1 MDDELHPV
9 EAELEAAD
17 SLDVLAELNRE
28 STIRLAIRHTTDAPW
43 VRESAQR
50 GELHSTVL
58 GLFELVG
65 YATPWPALCVLVVR
79 GRADSPRYR
88 AALLFLYQSPGNAG
102 KWEVATRQ
110 AQTPAALEVPWPQY
124 KGKGTGSPPTPFNGD
139 WTTKGLPRPQ
149 EAPRFD
155 PLCDLPQP
163 GDEPQRGGIRAWL
176 GRWLRA
182 LADVV
187 EGLV

>member
-17 SLDVLAELNRE
+17 SLDALAELNRE

-50 GELHSTVL
+50 GELHTTVL

-65 YATPWPALCVLVVR
+65 YAAPWPALCVLVVR
-79 GRADSPRYR
+79 GRPDAPRYR
-88 AALLFLYQSPGNAG
+88 AALLFVYQAPGSAG
-102 KWEVATRQ
+102 KWEVASRQ
-110 AQTPAALEVPWPQY
+110 AQTPAALEVPWSQY
-124 KGKGTGSPPTPFNGD
+124 RGKGTGSPATPFNGD

-149 EAPRFD
+149 DAAGPAGPCQGD
-155 PLCDLPQP
+155 
-163 GDEPQRGGIRAWL
+163 DEPATPRRGGIRAWL
-176 GRWLRA
+176 SRWLRA